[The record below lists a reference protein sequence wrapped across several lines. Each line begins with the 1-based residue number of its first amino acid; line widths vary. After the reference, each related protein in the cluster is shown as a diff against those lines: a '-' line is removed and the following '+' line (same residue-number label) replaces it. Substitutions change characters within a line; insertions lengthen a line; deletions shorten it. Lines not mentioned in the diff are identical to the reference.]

1 MLNKVEPD
9 QEFNLL
15 VTIAGLVHVKM
26 NTARSFVFLIG
37 NVFTS
42 TFGYELDFKTIK
54 T

>member
-37 NVFTS
+37 NVLHPFLVTNWV
-42 TFGYELDFKTIK
+42 LKQ
-54 T
+54 

>member
-9 QEFNLL
+9 HEFNLL

-42 TFGYELDFKTIK
+42 IFGYELGFKTIK